1 MLVRQRQA
9 RRFTV
14 SVSVSLLSQAN
25 GLLTPASYLMHRHN
39 VEIKNYFLK
48 MSNYSFNICI
58 RELCNDAKVLEV
70 RTCANSK

>member
-14 SVSVSLLSQAN
+14 SVSVSLL
-25 GLLTPASYLMHRHN
+25 LTPASYLMHRHN
-39 VEIKNYFLK
+39 VDIKNYFLK
-48 MSNYSFNICI
+48 MSNYSFNICT